1 MTVPRLRSLFLSVNQ
16 HIMKTFCPKNH
27 LLGVSIQ
34 ECGSYYTKVI
44 PSLFSLWCSSDVAKM
59 HSSAVEECLF
69 NLLRSNFKA
78 LDHART
84 LLSFKRSLCSV
95 LFFNSKF
102 FT

>member
-34 ECGSYYTKVI
+34 ECGSYYAKVI

-59 HSSAVEECLF
+59 HSSAVEEYSIIVVHSGSCKLLGNVCLTF
-69 NLLRSNFKA
+69 SGRI
-78 LDHART
+78 
-84 LLSFKRSLCSV
+84 
-95 LFFNSKF
+95 SKL
-102 FT
+102 